1 MIIFGTQAVTFLI
14 LLFYKS
20 DLKFILNSIASATA
34 VILAFLPWVPIVMN
48 DLPVNVGWIKDPSPL
63 FFAEYFYY
71 YTGKDALTASVFCVF
86 IFLFFKKIFT
96 GKDSNL
102 GAKSISLIIILWIL
116 LSYLIPYIRSI
127 MAAPM
132 LADRYTII
140 TLPAWIVLFALGWN
154 TIQRLDMKYLILP
167 LLILSA
173 IINLIFFR
181 QYYTRIRNDQW
192 REASDLVL
200 SRNHSH
206 YPIYSTLAWHFN
218 YYFRDNPERVSDLNS
233 SDLGK
238 VNNFWFLIAHASD
251 EEVESQILKLQEMHV
266 VVERH
271 VFFGANAVLLE
282 KK

>member
-1 MIIFGTQAVTFLI
+1 
-14 LLFYKS
+14 
-20 DLKFILNSIASATA
+20 
-34 VILAFLPWVPIVMN
+34 
-48 DLPVNVGWIKDPSPL
+48 
-63 FFAEYFYY
+63 
-71 YTGKDALTASVFCVF
+71 
-86 IFLFFKKIFT
+86 
-96 GKDSNL
+96 
-102 GAKSISLIIILWIL
+102 
-116 LSYLIPYIRSI
+116 
-127 MAAPM
+127 M